1 MFFNRKQ
8 LKLFKGVR
16 ERTWYQQERLRTPYR
31 RQYYKVLNRYFKEFA
46 NKIEIAYQT
55 RSQIMLDMELRKQA
69 DKLKLILTTL
79 YRSVAYA
86 FKDYALGRFFSKDFD
101 DDFEKQLSE
110 FIDYNTGVWVADIDE
125 TTRKRLAKVIDN
137 SYNDGLSVEATG
149 VALRNTVIGMGVY
162 RANLISRTEVH
173 RVAGFANEAVAENMK
188 IDGTVKEWVAIQDA
202 RTRVS
207 HSIASGQRV
216 ALEEFFVVGGER
228 LKYPGD
234 PRGSAGNTINC
245 RCASIYITPD
255 FL

>member
-1 MFFNRKQ
+1 MFFNSKQ

-16 ERTWYQQERLRTPYR
+16 ERIWYQQERLRTPFR

-46 NKIEIAYQT
+46 NKVEIAYQT
-55 RSQIMLDMELRKQA
+55 RSQIMLDVELRKQK

-79 YRSVAYA
+79 YRNVAYA

-101 DDFEKQLSE
+101 SDFEKELSE
-110 FIDYNTGVWVADIDE
+110 FIDFNTSVWAGEIDE

-173 RVAGFANEAVAENMK
+173 RVASFANEAVAENMK
-188 IDGTVKEWVAIQDA
+188 IDGTVKEWVAIQDN

-216 ALEEFFVVGGER
+216 DLKEFFVVGGER

>member
-16 ERTWYQQERLRTPYR
+16 ERVWYQQERLRTPYR
-31 RQYYKVLNRYFKEFA
+31 RQYYKVLNKYFKEFA

-101 DDFEKQLSE
+101 DDFENQLAE
-110 FIDYNTGVWVADIDE
+110 FIALNTGIWVADIDE

-149 VALRNTVIGMGVY
+149 VALRNTVIGMGIY

-173 RVAGFANEAVAENMK
+173 RVAGFANEAVAENMN

-202 RTRVS
+202 RTRLS
-207 HSIASGQRV
+207 HSIAAGQRV
-216 ALEEFFVVGGER
+216 PLESDFVVGGER

-234 PRGSAGNTINC
+234 PKGSAGNTINC

>member
-16 ERTWYQQERLRTPYR
+16 ERVWYQQERLRTPYR
-31 RQYYKVLNRYFKEFA
+31 RQYYKVLNIYFKEFA

-101 DDFEKQLSE
+101 DDFENQLAE
-110 FIDYNTGVWVADIDE
+110 FIALNTGIWVADIDE

-173 RVAGFANEAVAENMK
+173 RVAGFANETVAENMK
-188 IDGTVKEWVAIQDA
+188 IDNTVKEWVAIQDA
-202 RTRVS
+202 RTRLS

-216 ALEEFFVVGGER
+216 PLEANFVVGGER

-234 PRGSAGNTINC
+234 PRGSPGETINC
-245 RCASIYITPD
+245 RCAAIYITPD

>member
-101 DDFEKQLSE
+101 DDFENQLAE
-110 FIDYNTGVWVADIDE
+110 FIALNTGVWVADIDE

-173 RVAGFANEAVAENMK
+173 RVAGFANEAVAENMN

>member
-16 ERTWYQQERLRTPYR
+16 ERTWYQQERLRTPFR
-31 RQYYKVLNRYFKEFA
+31 RQYYKVLNKYFKEFA
-46 NKIEIAYQT
+46 NKIEISYQT

-101 DDFEKQLSE
+101 DDFENQLAE
-110 FIDYNTGVWVADIDE
+110 FIALNTGIWVADIDE

-173 RVAGFANEAVAENMK
+173 RVAGFANEAVAENMN

-202 RTRVS
+202 RTRLS
-207 HSIASGQRV
+207 HSIAAGQRV
-216 ALEEFFVVGGER
+216 PLESDFVVGGER

-234 PRGSAGNTINC
+234 PKGSAGNTINC

>member
-16 ERTWYQQERLRTPYR
+16 ERIWYQQERLRTPFR
-31 RQYYKVLNRYFKEFA
+31 RQYYKVLNKYFKEFA

-101 DDFEKQLSE
+101 DDFENQLAE
-110 FIDYNTGVWVADIDE
+110 FIALNTGVWVADIDE

-202 RTRVS
+202 RTRLS
-207 HSIASGQRV
+207 HSIAAGQRV
-216 ALEEFFVVGGER
+216 PLESDFVVGGER

-234 PRGSAGNTINC
+234 PKGSAGNTINC

>member
-16 ERTWYQQERLRTPYR
+16 ERIWYQQERLRTPFR
-31 RQYYKVLNRYFKEFA
+31 RQYYKVLNKYFKEFA

-101 DDFEKQLSE
+101 DDFENQLAE
-110 FIDYNTGVWVADIDE
+110 FIALNTGVWVADIDE

-137 SYNDGLSVEATG
+137 SYNEGLSVEATG

-173 RVAGFANEAVAENMK
+173 RVAGFANEAVAENMN

-202 RTRVS
+202 RTRLS
-207 HSIASGQRV
+207 HSIAAGQRV
-216 ALEEFFVVGGER
+216 PLESDFVVGGER

-234 PRGSAGNTINC
+234 PKGSAGNTINC

>member
-16 ERTWYQQERLRTPYR
+16 ERTWYQQERLRTPFR
-31 RQYYKVLNRYFKEFA
+31 RQYYKVLNKYFKEFA

-137 SYNDGLSVEATG
+137 SYNEGLSVEATG

-173 RVAGFANEAVAENMK
+173 RVAGFANEAVAENMN

-202 RTRVS
+202 RTRLS
-207 HSIASGQRV
+207 HSIAAGQRV
-216 ALEEFFVVGGER
+216 PLESDFVVGGER

-234 PRGSAGNTINC
+234 PKGSAGNTINC

>member
-1 MFFNRKQ
+1 MFFNSKQ

-16 ERTWYQQERLRTPYR
+16 ERIWYQQERLRTPFR

-46 NKIEIAYQT
+46 NKVEIAYQT
-55 RSQIMLDMELRKQA
+55 RSQIMLDTELRKQK
-69 DKLKLILTTL
+69 DKLKLILNTL
-79 YRSVAYA
+79 YRTVAFA

>member
-16 ERTWYQQERLRTPYR
+16 ERTWYQQERLRTPFR
-31 RQYYKVLNRYFKEFA
+31 RQYYKVLNKYFKEFA

-173 RVAGFANEAVAENMK
+173 RVAGFANEAVAENMN

-202 RTRVS
+202 RTRLS
-207 HSIASGQRV
+207 HSIAAGQRV
-216 ALEEFFVVGGER
+216 PLESDFVVGGER

-234 PRGSAGNTINC
+234 PKGSAGNTINC

>member
-16 ERTWYQQERLRTPYR
+16 ERTWYQQERLRTPFR
-31 RQYYKVLNRYFKEFA
+31 RQYYKVLNKYFKEFA

-101 DDFEKQLSE
+101 DDFEEQLAA
-110 FIDYNTGVWVADIDE
+110 FVALNTGVWVADIDE

-137 SYNDGLSVEATG
+137 SYANGLSVEATG

-173 RVAGFANEAVAENMK
+173 RVAGFANEAVAENMN

-202 RTRVS
+202 RTRLS
-207 HSIASGQRV
+207 HSIAAGQRV
-216 ALEEFFVVGGER
+216 PLESDFVVGGER

-234 PRGSAGNTINC
+234 PKGSAGNTINC

>member
-55 RSQIMLDMELRKQA
+55 RSQIMLDTELRKQK
-69 DKLKLILTTL
+69 DKLKLILNTL
-79 YRSVAYA
+79 YRTVAFA

>member
-16 ERTWYQQERLRTPYR
+16 ERVWYQQERLRTPYR
-31 RQYYKVLNRYFKEFA
+31 RQYYKVLNKYFKEFA

-101 DDFEKQLSE
+101 DDFENQLAE
-110 FIDYNTGVWVADIDE
+110 FIALNTGIWVADIDE

-173 RVAGFANEAVAENMK
+173 RVAGFANEAVAENMN

-202 RTRVS
+202 RTRLS
-207 HSIASGQRV
+207 HSIAAGQRV
-216 ALEEFFVVGGER
+216 PLESDFVVGGER

-234 PRGSAGNTINC
+234 PKGSAGNTINC

>member
-16 ERTWYQQERLRTPYR
+16 ERTWYQQERLRTPFR
-31 RQYYKVLNRYFKEFA
+31 RQYYKVLNKYFKEFA

-101 DDFEKQLSE
+101 DDFENQLSE
-110 FIDYNTGVWVADIDE
+110 FIALNTGIWVADIDE

-173 RVAGFANEAVAENMK
+173 RVAGFANEAVAENMN

-202 RTRVS
+202 RTRLS
-207 HSIASGQRV
+207 HSIAAGQRV
-216 ALEEFFVVGGER
+216 PLESDFVVGGER

-234 PRGSAGNTINC
+234 PKGSAGNTINC

>member
-16 ERTWYQQERLRTPYR
+16 ERVWYQQERLRTPYR
-31 RQYYKVLNRYFKEFA
+31 RQYYKVLNIYFKEFA

-101 DDFEKQLSE
+101 DDFENQLAE
-110 FIDYNTGVWVADIDE
+110 FIALNTGIWVADIDE

-137 SYNDGLSVEATG
+137 SYANGLSIDETG

-162 RANLISRTEVH
+162 RSNLIARTEVH
-173 RVAGFANEAVAENMK
+173 RVAGFANEAVAENMN

-202 RTRVS
+202 RTRLS
-207 HSIASGQRV
+207 HSIAAGQRV
-216 ALEEFFVVGGER
+216 PLESDFVVGGER

-234 PRGSAGNTINC
+234 PKGSAGNTINC

>member
-1 MFFNRKQ
+1 
-8 LKLFKGVR
+8 
-16 ERTWYQQERLRTPYR
+16 
-31 RQYYKVLNRYFKEFA
+31 
-46 NKIEIAYQT
+46 
-55 RSQIMLDMELRKQA
+55 MLDTELRKQK

-137 SYNDGLSVEATG
+137 SYNDGLSVEQTG

>member
-16 ERTWYQQERLRTPYR
+16 ERVWYQQERLRTPYR
-31 RQYYKVLNRYFKEFA
+31 RQYYKVLNIYFKEFA

-101 DDFEKQLSE
+101 DDFENQLAE
-110 FIDYNTGVWVADIDE
+110 FIALNTGIWVADIDE

-137 SYNDGLSVEATG
+137 SYNDGLSVEAT
-149 VALRNTVIGMGVY
+149 
-162 RANLISRTEVH
+162 
-173 RVAGFANEAVAENMK
+173 
-188 IDGTVKEWVAIQDA
+188 
-202 RTRVS
+202 
-207 HSIASGQRV
+207 
-216 ALEEFFVVGGER
+216 
-228 LKYPGD
+228 
-234 PRGSAGNTINC
+234 
-245 RCASIYITPD
+245 
-255 FL
+255 

>member
-1 MFFNRKQ
+1 MFFNSKQ

-16 ERTWYQQERLRTPYR
+16 ERVWYQQERLRTPYR

-46 NKIEIAYQT
+46 NKVEIAYQT
-55 RSQIMLDMELRKQA
+55 RSQIMLDVELRKQK

-79 YRSVAYA
+79 YRNVAYA

-101 DDFEKQLSE
+101 DDFEKELAE
-110 FIDYNTGVWVADIDE
+110 FIDLNTATWVSEIDE

-173 RVAGFANEAVAENMK
+173 RVAGFANEAVAINMK
-188 IDGTVKEWVAIQDA
+188 ITGTVKEWVAIQDE
-202 RTRVS
+202 RTRIT
-207 HSIASGQRV
+207 HSFAAGQRV
-216 ALEEFFVVGGER
+216 ALEQPFIVGGEK

-234 PRGSAGNTINC
+234 PMGSAAETINC

>member
-16 ERTWYQQERLRTPYR
+16 ERTWYQQERLRTPFR
-31 RQYYKVLNRYFKEFA
+31 RQYYKVLNKYFKEFA

-101 DDFEKQLSE
+101 DDFENQLAE
-110 FIDYNTGVWVADIDE
+110 FIALNTGIWVADIDE

-173 RVAGFANEAVAENMK
+173 RVAGFANEAVAENMN

-202 RTRVS
+202 RTRLS
-207 HSIASGQRV
+207 HSIAAGQRV
-216 ALEEFFVVGGER
+216 PLESDFVVGGER

-234 PRGSAGNTINC
+234 PKGSAGNTINC

>member
-16 ERTWYQQERLRTPYR
+16 ERTWYQQERLRTPFR
-31 RQYYKVLNRYFKEFA
+31 RQYYKVLNKYFKEFA

>member
-31 RQYYKVLNRYFKEFA
+31 RQYYKVLNRYFKDFA

-101 DDFEKQLSE
+101 DDFENQLAE
-110 FIDYNTGVWVADIDE
+110 FIALNTGIWVADIDE

-137 SYNDGLSVEATG
+137 SYNEGLSVEATG

-173 RVAGFANEAVAENMK
+173 RVAGFANEAVAENMN

-202 RTRVS
+202 RTRLS
-207 HSIASGQRV
+207 HSIAAGQRV
-216 ALEEFFVVGGER
+216 PLESDFVVGGER

-234 PRGSAGNTINC
+234 PKGSAGNTINC

>member
-16 ERTWYQQERLRTPYR
+16 ERTWYQQERLRTPFR
-31 RQYYKVLNRYFKEFA
+31 RQYYKVLNKYFKEFA

-101 DDFEKQLSE
+101 DDFENQLAE
-110 FIDYNTGVWVADIDE
+110 FIALNTGVWVADIDE

-202 RTRVS
+202 RTRLS
-207 HSIASGQRV
+207 HSIAAGQRV
-216 ALEEFFVVGGER
+216 PLESDFVVGGER

-234 PRGSAGNTINC
+234 PKGSAGNTINC

>member
-1 MFFNRKQ
+1 MFFNSKQ

-16 ERTWYQQERLRTPYR
+16 ERIWYQQERLRTPFR

-46 NKIEIAYQT
+46 NKVEIAYQT
-55 RSQIMLDMELRKQA
+55 RSQIMLDVELRKQK
-69 DKLKLILTTL
+69 DKLKLILNTL

-101 DDFEKQLSE
+101 DDFEKELSE
-110 FIDYNTGVWVADIDE
+110 FIDFNTSVWAGEIDE

-188 IDGTVKEWVAIQDA
+188 IDGTVKEWVAIQDE
-202 RTRVS
+202 RTRIT
-207 HSIASGQRV
+207 HSFAAGQRV
-216 ALEEFFVVGGER
+216 ALEQPFIVGGEK

-234 PRGSAGNTINC
+234 PMGSAAETINC
-245 RCASIYITPD
+245 RCAAIYITPD

>member
-16 ERTWYQQERLRTPYR
+16 ERTWYQQERLRTPFR

-137 SYNDGLSVEATG
+137 SYNDGLSVEQTG

>member
-1 MFFNRKQ
+1 LG
-8 LKLFKGVR
+8 LKSL
-16 ERTWYQQERLRTPYR
+16 ES
-31 RQYYKVLNRYFKEFA
+31 
-46 NKIEIAYQT
+46 I
-55 RSQIMLDMELRKQA
+55 S
-69 DKLKLILTTL
+69 
-79 YRSVAYA
+79 S
-86 FKDYALGRFFSKDFD
+86 RFFSKDFD

-137 SYNDGLSVEATG
+137 SYNDGLSVEQTG

>member
-16 ERTWYQQERLRTPYR
+16 ERTWYQQERLRTPFR
-31 RQYYKVLNRYFKEFA
+31 RQYYKVLNKYFKEFA

-101 DDFEKQLSE
+101 DDFENQLAE
-110 FIDYNTGVWVADIDE
+110 FIALNTGIWVADIDE

-137 SYNDGLSVEATG
+137 SYNEGLSVEATG

-173 RVAGFANEAVAENMK
+173 RVAGFANEAVAENMN

-202 RTRVS
+202 RTRLS
-207 HSIASGQRV
+207 HSIAAGQRV
-216 ALEEFFVVGGER
+216 PLESDFVVGGER

-234 PRGSAGNTINC
+234 PKGSAGNTINC

>member
-16 ERTWYQQERLRTPYR
+16 ERTWYQQERLRTPFR
-31 RQYYKVLNRYFKEFA
+31 RQYYKVLNKYFKEFA

-101 DDFEKQLSE
+101 DDFENQLAE
-110 FIDYNTGVWVADIDE
+110 FIALNTGVWVADIDE

-137 SYNDGLSVEATG
+137 SYNEGLSVEATG

-173 RVAGFANEAVAENMK
+173 RVAGFANEAVAENMN

-202 RTRVS
+202 RTRLS
-207 HSIASGQRV
+207 HSIAAGQRV
-216 ALEEFFVVGGER
+216 PLESDFVVGGER

-234 PRGSAGNTINC
+234 PKGSAGNTINC

>member
-1 MFFNRKQ
+1 
-8 LKLFKGVR
+8 V
-16 ERTWYQQERLRTPYR
+16 
-31 RQYYKVLNRYFKEFA
+31 
-46 NKIEIAYQT
+46 
-55 RSQIMLDMELRKQA
+55 
-69 DKLKLILTTL
+69 
-79 YRSVAYA
+79 
-86 FKDYALGRFFSKDFD
+86 
-101 DDFEKQLSE
+101 
-110 FIDYNTGVWVADIDE
+110 
-125 TTRKRLAKVIDN
+125 
-137 SYNDGLSVEATG
+137 YNDGLSVEATG

-173 RVAGFANEAVAENMK
+173 RVASFANEAVAENMK
-188 IDGTVKEWVAIQDA
+188 IDGTVKEWVAIQDN

-216 ALEEFFVVGGER
+216 DLKEFFVVGGER

>member
-16 ERTWYQQERLRTPYR
+16 ERVWYQQERLRTPYR
-31 RQYYKVLNRYFKEFA
+31 RQYYKVLNIYFKEFA

-101 DDFEKQLSE
+101 DDFENQLAE
-110 FIDYNTGVWVADIDE
+110 FIALNTGIWVADIDE

-137 SYNDGLSVEATG
+137 SYANGLSVEATG

-173 RVAGFANEAVAENMK
+173 RVAGFANEAVAENMN

-202 RTRVS
+202 RTRLS
-207 HSIASGQRV
+207 HSIAAGQRV
-216 ALEEFFVVGGER
+216 PLESDFVVGGER

-234 PRGSAGNTINC
+234 PKGSAGNTINC

>member
-101 DDFEKQLSE
+101 DDFENQLAE
-110 FIDYNTGVWVADIDE
+110 FIALNTGVWVADIDE

-173 RVAGFANEAVAENMK
+173 RVAGFANEAVAENMN

-202 RTRVS
+202 RTRLS
-207 HSIASGQRV
+207 HSIAAGQRV
-216 ALEEFFVVGGER
+216 PLESDFVVGGER

-234 PRGSAGNTINC
+234 PKGSAGNTINC

>member
-16 ERTWYQQERLRTPYR
+16 ERVWYQQERLRTPFR
-31 RQYYKVLNRYFKEFA
+31 RQYYKVLNKYFKEFA

-101 DDFEKQLSE
+101 DDFENQLAE
-110 FIDYNTGVWVADIDE
+110 FIALNTGIWVADIDE

-173 RVAGFANEAVAENMK
+173 RVAGFANEAVAENMN

-202 RTRVS
+202 RTRLS
-207 HSIASGQRV
+207 HSIAAGQRV
-216 ALEEFFVVGGER
+216 PLESDFVVGGER

-234 PRGSAGNTINC
+234 PKGSAGNTINC

>member
-16 ERTWYQQERLRTPYR
+16 ERIWYQQERLRTPFR
-31 RQYYKVLNRYFKEFA
+31 RQYYKVLNKYFKEFA

-101 DDFEKQLSE
+101 DDFENQLSE
-110 FIDYNTGVWVADIDE
+110 FIALNTGIWVADIDE

-137 SYNDGLSVEATG
+137 SYNEGLSVEATG

-173 RVAGFANEAVAENMK
+173 RVAGFANEAVAENMN

-202 RTRVS
+202 RTRLS
-207 HSIASGQRV
+207 HSIAAGQRV
-216 ALEEFFVVGGER
+216 PLESDFVVGGER

-234 PRGSAGNTINC
+234 PKGSAGNTINC

>member
-137 SYNDGLSVEATG
+137 SYNDGLSVEQTG